1 MATRL
6 DSVDQ
11 QLSARLQ
18 EASVERQRT
27 AAASAALLA
36 VSSAGMTGDI
46 VEDGRAALANGLTG
60 PQHQS
65 RLHELVAELDERAFG
80 LQEDHPDEYI
90 AVFCRA
96 RAAAALACALDSD
109 PRIAALEG
117 VYEAQAAVDEPE
129 RIIEAARSALAD

>member
-1 MATRL
+1 MTTRL

-11 QLSARLQ
+11 QLSARLG
-18 EASVERQRT
+18 EASVERQRA

-36 VSSAGMTGDI
+36 VSSAGVTGDI
-46 VEDGRAALANGLTG
+46 VEDARVAIANGLTG
-60 PQHQS
+60 PQHQR
-65 RLHELVAELDERAFG
+65 RLHELVAALDERAFG
-80 LQEDHPDEYI
+80 LQDDQPDEYL
-90 AVFCRA
+90 AVFSRA

-129 RIIEAARSALAD
+129 RIIEVARSALAG